1 MTLQND
7 LSTPRQTVQATATA
21 HGRLP
26 HVSWAPV
33 EPGNTTLD
41 AVADQGQ

>member
-7 LSTPRQTVQATATA
+7 LSTPVRPSTATA
-21 HGRLP
+21 HGRIP
-26 HVSWAPV
+26 HVVDPV